1 MNRTTGIPTGE
12 LQTLTVS
19 HLTTLL
25 DQTSDFVGVAT
36 LGGDI
41 ELLNAAGRALVGL
54 DAAAELP
61 THLTDYLPESASETF
76 LTTVFPRLREGGRW
90 EGELTL
96 RRLDDARE
104 IPVVARIFYLQQG
117 SRGRRVSMAV
127 ICRDISASRLAD
139 EQVRTA
145 ESALAYATRLNSLG
159 EITAS
164 IAHEVSQPLAAIL
177 THGNACLRW
186 LTHAKLD
193 INEARTAAIRIV
205 RDANRASLILDRI
218 RDLARR
224 EVPEWTPFDLNET
237 ILDILS
243 LLGGEIRNPR
253 IELVLELADDLPA
266 ARGDRVQVQQIVLN
280 LAMNGIEAMRNV
292 DERRRRLTVSTRPS
306 GPHFVEVR
314 VSDSGCGISDSD
326 LQHVFEP
333 FFTTKPQG
341 MGLGLSIAQRI
352 VRDHGGTLRAEVNPD
367 HGVTVSFTLP
377 CRRERTG

>member
-76 LTTVFPRLREGGRW
+76 LTTAFPRLREGGRW

-237 ILDILS
+237 ASKRCATWTNAVAGSPFRRDPAVRTSSRFASATRAAASPIRTCNTCSNLS
-243 LLGGEIRNPR
+243 
-253 IELVLELADDLPA
+253 
-266 ARGDRVQVQQIVLN
+266 
-280 LAMNGIEAMRNV
+280 
-292 DERRRRLTVSTRPS
+292 SRPS
-306 GPHFVEVR
+306 RRGWA
-314 VSDSGCGISDSD
+314 SDFRSPSASCAITA
-326 LQHVFEP
+326 EP
-333 FFTTKPQG
+333 C
-341 MGLGLSIAQRI
+341 A
-352 VRDHGGTLRAEVNPD
+352 
-367 HGVTVSFTLP
+367 
-377 CRRERTG
+377 RR